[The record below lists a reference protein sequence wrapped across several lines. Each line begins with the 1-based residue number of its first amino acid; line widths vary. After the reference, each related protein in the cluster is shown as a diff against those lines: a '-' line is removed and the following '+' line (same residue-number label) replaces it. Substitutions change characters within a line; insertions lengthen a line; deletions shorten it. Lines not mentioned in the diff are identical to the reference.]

1 MTFKDNLIQSAL
13 AVGATA
19 VVGTIATKPDSRWYK
34 SLRKPEIQPP
44 AAVFPIAWT
53 ALYGTIIGA
62 SARALT
68 AGERIADPGP
78 EDSMPTPREHTQAVQ
93 RVRNYRRALGANL
106 VLNAGWS
113 ALFFRG
119 KNMKVAAAEA
129 ALLAASSWD
138 LARRAGQL
146 DPASGALLVPY
157 AGWCTFATV
166 LSARIDA
173 VN

>member
-1 MTFKDNLIQSAL
+1 MSFKDNLLGSAL

-19 VVGTIATKPDSRWYK
+19 VVGTIATDPDSRWYK

-53 ALYGTIIGA
+53 VLYGTMIGA

-68 AGERIADPGP
+68 AGERVADPGP
-78 EDSMPTPREHTQAVQ
+78 EDPATPPRKRAAAAR
-93 RVRNYRRALGANL
+93 RVRGYRRALGVNL

-119 KNMKVAAAEA
+119 RSMKVAAVEA
-129 ALLAASSWD
+129 GLLAASSWD

-166 LSARIDA
+166 LSALLDA
-173 VN
+173 LN